1 MFLFKIES
9 THITMEDDMRKN
21 FVRLI
26 IMLTVIFS
34 ISSSLCNLSFA
45 TDYDKEL
52 TLLNVVKTWHG
63 EDETSWERH
72 ISIKETNNYVVYEA
86 AIWDDYVCLYKFGT
100 EFDSFKLDGQ
110 DYRDQF
116 LVSRYEISGGRDS
129 VEGSKDIAE
138 AFKDI
143 FRIMIEESPA
153 KHYGIKC
160 TGHGSGEGY
169 MFTSTMK
176 PNDVQEFLTYA
187 KDLLGRN
194 IDFYDMST
202 NCNQGSVGMMNAFY
216 PYFDYVLASELP
228 VGGYGIDEEHK
239 KDFINVFDFYKYPE
253 IFSEDITLEE
263 KLIELVNLK
272 RKSWEYALKDM
283 TSDETKQ
290 SLSLLKMDEYKP
302 LLNMVRDEVKD
313 KNIDD
318 IGYNQDFKTIIDN
331 FNNYEIMDRY
341 ERLIVLRET
350 NKDFFNWDENTD
362 ALVVNS
368 LEDILEFDKYD
379 TSSDVNE
386 DSDIDNNN
394 DYEDDNYYDNNEEN
408 NETTNNDSSDIPFWT
423 VEDFYDIEEYN
434 YDINE
439 YKVKTY
445 SRENASYVCIYF
457 ESVYINGDGNCLY
470 ILDKDN
476 NVVERFES
484 QAKNKWVIIPGDTA
498 YIYLSADPQK
508 GRCIYDATRAAY
520 HID

>member
-1 MFLFKIES
+1 
-9 THITMEDDMRKN
+9 MRKN

-26 IMLTVIFS
+26 IMLTMIFS
-34 ISSSLCNLSFA
+34 ISSNLCNLSFA
-45 TDYDKEL
+45 TDYDREL

-72 ISIKETNNYVVYEA
+72 IGIKETNNYVVYEA

-100 EFDSFKLDGQ
+100 EFDSFELDGQ

-116 LVSRYEISGGRDS
+116 LISRYEISGGRDS
-129 VEGSKDIAE
+129 FEGSKDIAE

-176 PNDVQEFLTYA
+176 PDDVQEFLTYA

-216 PYFDYVLASELP
+216 PYFDYVLASELT
-228 VGGYGIDEEHK
+228 VGGYKIDEEYK
-239 KDFINVFDFYKYPE
+239 KDFMNVMDFYRYPD
-253 IFSEDITLEE
+253 IFSQDITLEQ

-272 RKSWEYALKDM
+272 RTSWEYSSKDM
-283 TSDETKQ
+283 ITNETKQ

-302 LLNMVRDEVKD
+302 LLNMVRDEIKD
-313 KNIDD
+313 KNIDNID
-318 IGYNQDFKTIIDN
+318 YNEDLKTIIEN
-331 FNNYEIMDRY
+331 LNNYEIMDRY
-341 ERLIVLRET
+341 ENLIVLRET

-379 TSSDVNE
+379 NSSDMNE
-386 DSDIDNNN
+386 DSNIDNNN
-394 DYEDDNYYDNNEEN
+394 YDEESNNSN
-408 NETTNNDSSDIPFWT
+408 IPFWT
-423 VEDFYDIEEYN
+423 VEDFYDREEYN

-439 YKVKTY
+439 YQVKTY
-445 SRENASYVCIYF
+445 THTNASYVCIYF
-457 ESVYINGDGNCLY
+457 ESVYINGEGNCLY

-484 QAKNKWVIIPGDTA
+484 DSKDKWIIVPGDTA
-498 YIYLSADPQK
+498 YIYLSADIQK
-508 GRCIYDATRAAY
+508 GRCIYDITRAAY